1 MDMNAPA
8 IHYHGDQSNILL
20 ANEHEAKQN
29 TLDIATA
36 KIVAEALNQH
46 YPGHLW
52 AINVQGEQGVLTIHN
67 LMLSGQWGYRLHM
80 DKRYSVSELIHAC
93 KLAAGEILERYNQR
107 RGRIDHDAMAAAPMD
122 RVGRVIGELR

>member
-1 MDMNAPA
+1 MDMTAPA
-8 IHYHGDQSNILL
+8 IQSHNDHSGILL
-20 ANEHEAKQN
+20 ANEHDAKQN

-36 KIVAEALNQH
+36 KIVAETLNQH

-122 RVGRVIGELR
+122 RVGRVVGELR